1 MQRLIALFLITFIA
15 ACSTSQKVNESTP
28 SERQAS
34 EPIII
39 YSDQE
44 IAEAKQFF
52 IRGTTAFE
60 MQNYEEALDLLTMAY
75 IKLPNHAGVNYAL
88 ADAYMYQSDFTNA
101 AYYAKEAI
109 AIDQSN
115 KHYHVKLAEI
125 HLRARE
131 GQAAIKALEDALAL
145 FPKDLELSYLLAG
158 IYTESGEYE
167 KSNAIYDQ
175 ILTISGDD
183 TQVYYQ
189 KFRNYSL
196 MENEEAASN
205 QLLKMYEIDPTNT
218 AILQTLSANY
228 LENEEYDKAIEL
240 FEIALEQNPLQID
253 LKLTLADIYTR
264 MDDWGKARGLL
275 LDIFDD
281 PNVNADVKSELVQ
294 FIMARFLRDQENAEL
309 SSFASEVVERFATE
323 NPENSDAQAL
333 AADFYLLI
341 DDEPR
346 AMEKLRE
353 AVRLMPYNEPAWRQL
368 LQLYFTSAMY
378 DEIIEIAT
386 TVEEYVPEDAFIRF
400 FIGNAYGI
408 QGYYND
414 AIVWL
419 KLASEAPARGNFK
432 SIVYGSLGDNY
443 QSADDWTN
451 AKKSYEESI
460 RLDPDNA
467 TSLNNYAYYLSVR
480 NENLEE
486 AYEMSQRSIT
496 FQPENSSFLDTLGWI
511 YYKLEDYENAYKY
524 IQLSIENGG
533 SSATI
538 LEHMGD
544 VYKKLGKMDEAR
556 EWWEKAFDVD
566 PDREYLRDRINQ

>member
-1 MQRLIALFLITFIA
+1 MQRLIALFLLTFLA
-15 ACSTSQKVNESTP
+15 ACSTSQKVNENTP
-28 SERQAS
+28 SERHVS

-44 IAEAKQFF
+44 IADAKQFF

-60 MQNYEEALDLLTMAY
+60 MQDYEVALDLLTMAY

-109 AIDQSN
+109 AIDRTN

-131 GQAAIKALEDALAL
+131 GQAAVKALEEALAL
-145 FPKDLELSYLLAG
+145 FPNDLELSYLLAG
-158 IYTESGEYE
+158 IYTETGEFE
-167 KSNAIYDQ
+167 KSNAIYDK
-175 ILTISGDD
+175 ILSISGDD
-183 TQVYYQ
+183 PQVYFQ
-189 KFRNYSL
+189 KYRNFSL
-196 MENEEAASN
+196 MENEEAASD

-218 AILQTLSANY
+218 AILQTLSASY

-240 FEIALEQNPLQID
+240 FELALEQNPLQID

-264 MDDWGKARGLL
+264 KDEWSKARGLL

-281 PNVNADVKSELVQ
+281 PNVQADVKSELVQ
-294 FIMARFLRDQENAEL
+294 FIMARFLRDQDNTEL
-309 SSFASEVVERFATE
+309 SSFTSEVVERFASE

-333 AADFYLLI
+333 AADFFLLI

-353 AVRLMPYNEPAWRQL
+353 AVHLMPYNEPAWRQL
-368 LQLYFTSAMY
+368 LQLYFTNEMY
-378 DEIIEIAT
+378 QEIIEIAD

-400 FIGNAYGI
+400 FIGNAFGI
-408 QGYYND
+408 QGSYND
-414 AIVWL
+414 ALVWL
-419 KLASEAPARGNFK
+419 NLAAEAPARGNFK
-432 SIVYGSLGDNY
+432 SIVYGSLGDTY
-443 QSADDWTN
+443 QSADDWDN
-451 AKKSYEESI
+451 AKKSYIESI
-460 RLDPDNA
+460 RLDPENA

-511 YYKLEDYENAYKY
+511 YYKLEDYENARKY

-544 VYKKLGKMDEAR
+544 VYEKLGKKDEAR
-556 EWWEKAFDVD
+556 EWWEKAYNID
-566 PDREYLRDRINQ
+566 PEREYLRDRLND

>member
-1 MQRLIALFLITFIA
+1 MQRLIALFLLTFIA
-15 ACSTSQKVNESTP
+15 ACSTSQKVNDSTP

-44 IAEAKQFF
+44 IADAKQFF

-60 MQNYEEALDLLTMAY
+60 MQDYEEALDLLTMAY

-109 AIDQSN
+109 AIDRTN

-131 GQAAIKALEDALAL
+131 GQADVKALEEALAL
-145 FPKDLELSYLLAG
+145 FPNDLELNYLLAG
-158 IYTESGEYE
+158 IYTETGEYE
-167 KSNAIYDQ
+167 KSNAIYDK
-175 ILTISGDD
+175 ILSISGDD
-183 TQVYYQ
+183 PQVYFQ
-189 KFRNYSL
+189 KYRNFSL
-196 MENEEAASN
+196 MENEEAASD

-218 AILQTLSANY
+218 AILQTLSASY

-264 MDDWGKARGLL
+264 KDEWSKARGLL

-281 PNVNADVKSELVQ
+281 PTVHADVKSELVQ
-294 FIMARFLRDQENAEL
+294 FIMARFLRDQENTEL
-309 SSFASEVVERFATE
+309 GSFASEVVERFASE

-333 AADFYLLI
+333 AADFFLLI

-368 LQLYFTSAMY
+368 LQLYFTSEMY
-378 DEIIEIAT
+378 QEIIEIADK
-386 TVEEYVPEDAFIRF
+386 VEEYVPEDAFIRF

-408 QGYYND
+408 QGSYAD

-419 KLASEAPARGNFK
+419 KLAAEAPARGNFK
-432 SIVYGSLGDNY
+432 SIVFGSLGDNY
-443 QSADDWTN
+443 QSADDWAN

-460 RLDPDNA
+460 RFDPENA

-511 YYKLEDYENAYKY
+511 YYKLEDYENARKY

-544 VYKKLGKMDEAR
+544 VYEKLGKKDEAR
-556 EWWEKAFDVD
+556 EWWEKAYNID
-566 PDREYLRDRINQ
+566 PERGYLRDRINE

>member
-1 MQRLIALFLITFIA
+1 MQRLIALFLLTFIA
-15 ACSTSQKVNESTP
+15 ACSTSQKVNDSTP

-44 IAEAKQFF
+44 IADAKQFF

-60 MQNYEEALDLLTMAY
+60 MQDYEEALDLLTMAY

-109 AIDQSN
+109 AIDRTN

-131 GQAAIKALEDALAL
+131 GQAAVKALEEALAL
-145 FPKDLELSYLLAG
+145 FPNDLELNYLLAG
-158 IYTESGEYE
+158 IYTETGEYE
-167 KSNAIYDQ
+167 KSNAIYDK
-175 ILTISGDD
+175 ILSISGDD
-183 TQVYYQ
+183 PQVYFQ
-189 KFRNYSL
+189 KYRNFSL
-196 MENEEAASN
+196 MENEEAASD

-218 AILQTLSANY
+218 AILQTLSASY

-264 MDDWGKARGLL
+264 KDEWSKARGLL

-281 PNVNADVKSELVQ
+281 PTVHADVKSELVQ
-294 FIMARFLRDQENAEL
+294 FIMARFLRDQENTEL
-309 SSFASEVVERFATE
+309 GSFASEVVERFASE

-333 AADFYLLI
+333 AADFFLLI

-368 LQLYFTSAMY
+368 LQLYFTSEMY
-378 DEIIEIAT
+378 QEIIEIADK
-386 TVEEYVPEDAFIRF
+386 VEEYVPEDAFIRF

-408 QGYYND
+408 QGSYAD

-419 KLASEAPARGNFK
+419 KLAAEAPARGNFK
-432 SIVYGSLGDNY
+432 SIVFGSLGDNY
-443 QSADDWTN
+443 QSADDWAN

-460 RLDPDNA
+460 RLDPENA

-511 YYKLEDYENAYKY
+511 YYKLEDYENASKY

-544 VYKKLGKMDEAR
+544 VYEKLGKKDEAR
-556 EWWEKAFDVD
+556 EWWEKAYNID
-566 PDREYLRDRINQ
+566 PERGYLRDRINE

>member
-1 MQRLIALFLITFIA
+1 MQRLIALFLLTFLA
-15 ACSTSQKVNESTP
+15 ACSTSQKVNDSTP

-44 IAEAKQFF
+44 IADAKQFF

-60 MQNYEEALDLLTMAY
+60 MQDYEEALDLLTMAY

-109 AIDQSN
+109 AIDRTN

-131 GQAAIKALEDALAL
+131 GQAAVKALEEALAL
-145 FPKDLELSYLLAG
+145 FPNDLELNYLLAG
-158 IYTESGEYE
+158 IYTETGEYE
-167 KSNAIYDQ
+167 KSNAIYDK
-175 ILTISGDD
+175 ILSISGDD
-183 TQVYYQ
+183 PQVYFQ
-189 KFRNYSL
+189 KYRNFSL
-196 MENEEAASN
+196 MENEEAASD

-218 AILQTLSANY
+218 AILQTLSASY

-264 MDDWGKARGLL
+264 KDEWSKARGLL

-281 PNVNADVKSELVQ
+281 PTVHADVKSELVQ
-294 FIMARFLRDQENAEL
+294 FIMARFLRDQENTEL
-309 SSFASEVVERFATE
+309 GSFASEVVERFASE

-333 AADFYLLI
+333 AADFFLLI

-368 LQLYFTSAMY
+368 LQLYFTSEMY
-378 DEIIEIAT
+378 QEIIEIADK
-386 TVEEYVPEDAFIRF
+386 VEEYVPEDAFIRF

-408 QGYYND
+408 QGSYAD

-419 KLASEAPARGNFK
+419 KLAAEAPARGNFK
-432 SIVYGSLGDNY
+432 SIVFGSLGDNY
-443 QSADDWTN
+443 QSADDWAN

-460 RLDPDNA
+460 RLDPENA

-511 YYKLEDYENAYKY
+511 YYKLEDYENASKY

-544 VYKKLGKMDEAR
+544 VYEKLGKKDEAR
-556 EWWEKAFDVD
+556 EWWEKAYNID
-566 PDREYLRDRINQ
+566 PERGYLRDRINE